1 MGGVDTVRFLLI
13 YASMQQPAKLKAE
26 ARSEILKALA
36 HPTRIFIVDLLDRE
50 GPRCVCELAEEI
62 GVDMSTVSRHLSQL
76 KSAGILQD
84 EKKGTTVY
92 YSLACDCISDFMRG
106 LEKILR
112 SKHRRE
118 NQRFQALLE

>member
-1 MGGVDTVRFLLI
+1 
-13 YASMQQPAKLKAE
+13 MQQDDKLKAE

-36 HPTRIFIVDLLDRE
+36 HPTRIYIVDLLDRE
-50 GPRCVCELAEEI
+50 GSRCVFELAEEL

-76 KSAGILQD
+76 KKAGILES

-92 YSLACDCISDFMRG
+92 YSLACNCISEFMKG

-112 SKHRRE
+112 SKHHRE
-118 NQRFQALLE
+118 NKRFRAVVK